1 MGLIDLASGNSFWR
15 GIDYYE
21 KKNVSSIKQVNKNIF
36 ESEVRGNKNKLYHVL
51 IDIEHPRKS
60 KCTCP
65 FADGRRVICKHMVAT
80 YFTVFPEEAKRVIEE
95 AEEYEKE
102 EEQHQQEEYQ
112 EIEKYVNSLTLNEL
126 RERLILYMI
135 EEKERSYW

>member
-1 MGLIDLASGNSFWR
+1 M
-15 GIDYYE
+15 
-21 KKNVSSIKQVNKNIF
+21 
-36 ESEVRGNKNKLYHVL
+36 RGNKNKLYHVL